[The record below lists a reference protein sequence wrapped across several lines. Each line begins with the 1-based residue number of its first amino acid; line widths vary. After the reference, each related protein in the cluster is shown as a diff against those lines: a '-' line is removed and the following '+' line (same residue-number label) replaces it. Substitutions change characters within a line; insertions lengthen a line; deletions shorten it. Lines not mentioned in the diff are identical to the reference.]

1 MPNTALTG
9 TITAFDIRGGRE
21 DLSDVIY
28 NISPTDTPF
37 ISNVQKGQATQT
49 FAEWQ
54 TDVLAAASTTNAQI
68 QGADVSTFD
77 TFTATVRVGNY
88 TQIQTKSIIVA
99 GTTDAVDKAGR
110 KNELAYQIA
119 KRAAELKRDMEATVT
134 NNQAALAGADG
145 TAATLAGLGAW
156 LFTNVDMGAAGANPV
171 YTNIPAVIRTD
182 GTQRAFTETILKN
195 VVQLMYTN
203 GGKPEMLM
211 VGPSQK
217 QTTSGFS
224 GVATKTFYQSAVEQT
239 AIIGGVDVYVS
250 DFGTFSIVPNR
261 FQRARD
267 GWFID
272 PEMAG
277 ILFLRPFM
285 TEPLAKT
292 GDAEKRLLLAEYTLK
307 VNNEKGL
314 GLAADLS

>member
-1 MPNTALTG
+1 MANTAISG
-9 TITAFDIRGGRE
+9 TVTAFDIRGGRE

-37 ISNVQKGQATQT
+37 MSNIQKGQATQT

-54 TDVLAAASTTNAQI
+54 TDVLATASTSNAQV
-68 QGADVSTFD
+68 QGADITTFD
-77 TFTATVRVGNY
+77 TFASTTRVGNY
-88 TQIQTKSIIVA
+88 TQISSKSIIIA

-110 KNELAYQIA
+110 KSELAYQIA
-119 KRAAELKRDMEATVT
+119 KRAAELKRDMEAILL

-145 TAATLAGLGAW
+145 TAATLAGLPAW
-156 LFTNVDMGAAGANPV
+156 LFTNVDKDAGGTNPS
-171 YTNIPAVIRTD
+171 YTHIPAVTRGD

-211 VGPSQK
+211 VGPTEK

-250 DFGTFSIVPNR
+250 DFGTFSVVPNR
-261 FQRARD
+261 FQRSRD

-277 ILFLRPFM
+277 VLFLRPFQ

-292 GDAEKRLLLAEYTLK
+292 GDAEKRLILAEYTLK